1 VTCPDDVQEYDATML
16 MQTSTASDLP
26 FRVLIDQVGHA
37 HFYRVMFRFSRDECH
52 SPPGCCVCVC
62 VCVC

>member
-1 VTCPDDVQEYDATML
+1 ML